1 MKAENFMGEVYHAV
15 FTDRAIDYH
24 KRMRFLTVCLLAVL
38 PCTAQQNFYPF
49 AVDQDRLSGAPD
61 FSFLNQP
68 ITAKDRVVVRNDRF
82 VRAADGSP
90 VRFFGVNF
98 AFGASFPEPQDA
110 VRVAKRLRRLGVNLV
125 RLHHMDTLPDSTPET
140 ARSTLTTGPYPTLN
154 PVSVSRLRG
163 FLDAL
168 KAEGIYA
175 DLNLHVGYTFRCN
188 VDQVPSFP
196 DGAPLP
202 NQSKP
207 LHIFYPRMVDLQL
220 KYAHDLIAALKLKG
234 DPVLAMVEID
244 NETSLLQAWGSRLLD
259 KAILGE
265 YRAEWLRQ
273 WREFRKSGTDA
284 PLEGDEYI
292 SFMADRDRNYLRR
305 MRDAIRAVTDSQ
317 VPIAGTQM
325 GYGGML
331 NLETHTDLDYQDN
344 HFYIDHYNFPHTSWD
359 SYDRRIRDTSAVG
372 TGMSSIVN
380 MAVSREA
387 GRPYTVSEFNQPY
400 PNRQA
405 AELDPV
411 LAAFGAFQGWDSI
424 MHFAY
429 SHGRSWDN
437 AAPSS
442 FDINGDWTKWPN
454 VGQSAWL
461 FRSGAISPGKSPLE
475 IPVSREMRM
484 QFTRERKLNAFNAF
498 LAANGVD
505 PALAFVHPIG
515 IRMAEKPLEKQ
526 AAPAAPYT
534 SDTGELVYDKAGRT
548 YIIRSAK
555 AAGAVGYFRK
565 AEAGAI
571 DVELVANDHG
581 FATILLTALDNR
593 PLAQSRRMLLSTPGY
608 TLGAGQKLAPYA
620 DTQDWWT
627 FPPEP
632 GSSKPSADRSAKSPI
647 MMERVESYITLR
659 TLTKRLTVYPLD
671 GAGRRLAALALKDV
685 VPGGGAFR
693 IHLQADGQA
702 LAPWYEIVTE

>member
-1 MKAENFMGEVYHAV
+1 
-15 FTDRAIDYH
+15 
-24 KRMRFLTVCLLAVL
+24 MRFLAVCLLAAL
-38 PCTAQQNFYPF
+38 PCAAQQSFYPF

-68 ITAKDRVVVRNDRF
+68 ITAKDRVVVRNGRF
-82 VRAADGSP
+82 VRAADGSL
-90 VRFFGVNF
+90 VRFFGVNL
-98 AFGASFPEPQDA
+98 AFGANFPEPQDA
-110 VRVAKRLRRLGVNLV
+110 ARVAKRLRRLGVNLV
-125 RLHHMDTLPDSTPET
+125 RLHHMDSSPDSNPET
-140 ARSTLTTGPYPTLN
+140 ARSILTTSPYPTFN
-154 PVSVSRLRG
+154 PVAVGRLRG
-163 FLDAL
+163 LLDAL

-175 DLNLHVGYTFRCN
+175 DLNLHVGYTFRSD
-188 VDQVPSFP
+188 VDQVPAFP

-220 KYAHDLIAALKLKG
+220 QYTHDLIAALKLKG
-234 DPVLAMVEID
+234 DPVLAVVEID

-259 KAILGE
+259 KAIVGD
-265 YRAEWLRQ
+265 YRMEWLRQ
-273 WREFRKSGTDA
+273 WREFRKSATDA
-284 PLEGDEYI
+284 PLEGDDYI
-292 SFMADRDRNYLRR
+292 SFLADRDRAYLRR
-305 MRDAIRAVTDSQ
+305 MRDAIRAATDPQ

-331 NLETHTDLDYQDN
+331 NLETHADLDYQDN
-344 HFYIDHYNFPHTSWD
+344 HFYIDHYNFPNISWD
-359 SYDRRIRDTSAVG
+359 SRDWRIRDTSAVG
-372 TGMSSIVN
+372 TGMSSILN

-411 LAAFGAFQGWDSI
+411 LAAFGAFQGWDAI

-429 SHGRSWDN
+429 SHGRSWDTTG
-437 AAPSS
+437 PES

-461 FRSGAISPGKSPLE
+461 FRSGAIALGKSPVE
-475 IPVSREMRM
+475 IPVSKEMRM
-484 QFTRERKLNAFNAF
+484 QFTRERKLGSISTF
-498 LAANGVD
+498 LGANGID

-515 IRMAEKPLEKQ
+515 IRMEEKPIEKP
-526 AAPAAPYT
+526 APPAAPYT

-548 YIIRSAK
+548 YIIRAAK

-565 AEAGAI
+565 VQAGVM

-581 FATILLTALDNR
+581 FATILLTALDSR

-608 TLGAGQKLAPYA
+608 TLGTGQKLAPYA
-620 DTQDWWT
+620 AMKDWWT

-632 GSSKPSADRSAKSPI
+632 GSSKPADARAAKPPI
-647 MMERVESYITLR
+647 LMERVESYVTLR
-659 TLTKRLTVYPLD
+659 TRAKRLTVYPLD
-671 GAGRRLAALALKDV
+671 GAGQRLAALGAKDV
-685 VPGGGAFR
+685 VRGRGAFR

-702 LAPWYEIVTE
+702 LAPWYEMVTE

>member
-1 MKAENFMGEVYHAV
+1 
-15 FTDRAIDYH
+15 
-24 KRMRFLTVCLLAVL
+24 MRFLAVCLLATL
-38 PCTAQQNFYPF
+38 PCAAQQSFYPF

-90 VRFFGVNF
+90 VRFFGVNL

-110 VRVAKRLRRLGVNLV
+110 ARVAKRLRRLGVNLV
-125 RLHHMDTLPDSTPET
+125 RLHHMDTSPDSNPET
-140 ARSTLTTGPYPTLN
+140 ARSILTTGPYPTFN
-154 PVSVSRLRG
+154 PVAVGRLRG

-175 DLNLHVGYTFRCN
+175 DLNLHVGYTFRSD
-188 VDQVPSFP
+188 VDQVPAFP
-196 DGAPLP
+196 DGAQLP

-220 KYAHDLIAALKLKG
+220 KFTRDLIAALKLKG

-259 KAILGE
+259 KAILGD
-265 YRAEWLRQ
+265 YRTEWLRQ
-273 WREFRKSGTDA
+273 WREFRKSATDA
-284 PLEGDEYI
+284 PLEGDDYI
-292 SFMADRDRNYLRR
+292 SFMAERDRAYLRR
-305 MRDAIRAVTDSQ
+305 MRDAIRAVTDPQ

-331 NLETHTDLDYQDN
+331 NLETHADLDYQDN

-359 SYDRRIRDTSAVG
+359 SRDWRIRDTSAVG
-372 TGMSSIVN
+372 TGMSSILN
-380 MAVSREA
+380 MAASREA
-387 GRPYTVSEFNQPY
+387 GRPYTVSEFNQPF

-429 SHGRSWDN
+429 SHGRSWD
-437 AAPSS
+437 AAGPSS

-461 FRSGAISPGKSPLE
+461 FRSGAIALGKSPVE
-475 IPVSREMRM
+475 IPVSKEVRM
-484 QFTRERKLNAFNAF
+484 QFTRERKLNAFSTF
-498 LAANGVD
+498 LGANGVD

-515 IRMAEKPLEKQ
+515 IRMAEKPIEKL
-526 AAPAAPYT
+526 APLAAPYT

-548 YIIRSAK
+548 YIIRAAK

-565 AEAGAI
+565 AETGAM

-608 TLGAGQKLAPYA
+608 TLGTGQKLAPYA
-620 DTQDWWT
+620 DTKDWWT

-632 GSSKPSADRSAKSPI
+632 RSSKPAADRSAKPPI
-647 MMERVESYITLR
+647 LMERVESYVTLR
-659 TLTKRLTVYPLD
+659 TSAKSLTVYPLD
-671 GAGRRLAALALKDV
+671 GAGQRLAALGAKDV
-685 VPGGGAFR
+685 VRGGGAFR

>member
-1 MKAENFMGEVYHAV
+1 
-15 FTDRAIDYH
+15 
-24 KRMRFLTVCLLAVL
+24 MRFLAVCLLAAL
-38 PCTAQQNFYPF
+38 PCAAQQSSYPF

-68 ITAKDRVVVRNDRF
+68 ITAKDRVVVRNGRF
-82 VRAADGSP
+82 VRAADGNP
-90 VRFFGVNF
+90 VRLFGVNL
-98 AFGASFPEPQDA
+98 AFGASFPEQPDA
-110 VRVAKRLRRLGVNLV
+110 ARVAKRLRRLGVNLV
-125 RLHHMDTLPDSTPET
+125 RLHHMDTSPDSNPET
-140 ARSTLTTGPYPTLN
+140 ARSILTTGPYPTLN
-154 PVSVSRLRG
+154 PVAVSRLRG
-163 FLDAL
+163 LLDAL

-175 DLNLHVGYTFRCN
+175 DLNLHVGYTFRPG
-188 VDQVPSFP
+188 VDQVPAMP
-196 DGAPLP
+196 DGAALP

-220 KYAHDLIAALKLKG
+220 KYTRDLIAALKLKG

-259 KAILGE
+259 KTILGD
-265 YRAEWLRQ
+265 YLAEWLRQ
-273 WREFRKSGTDA
+273 WGEYRKSATDA

-292 SFMADRDRNYLRR
+292 RFLADRDRAYLRR
-305 MRDAIRAVTDSQ
+305 MRDAIRAVTDEQ

-331 NLETHTDLDYQDN
+331 NLEPHADLDYQDN
-344 HFYIDHYNFPHTSWD
+344 HFYIDHYNFPHTAWD
-359 SYDRRIRDTSAVG
+359 SSDWRIRDTSAVG
-372 TGMSSIVN
+372 TGMSSILN
-380 MAVSREA
+380 MAASREA

-429 SHGRSWDN
+429 SHGRAWDN
-437 AAPSS
+437 AAPES

-461 FRSGAISPGKSPLE
+461 FRSGAIAAGTSPVE
-475 IPVSREMRM
+475 IPVSKEVRM
-484 QFTRERKLNAFNAF
+484 QFTRERRLGSISVF
-498 LAANGVD
+498 LGANGVD

-515 IRMAEKPLEKQ
+515 IRMAERPLEKL
-526 AAPAAPYT
+526 APPVAPYT

-548 YIIRSAK
+548 YIIRAAK
-555 AAGAVGYFRK
+555 AAGAVGYFRQ
-565 AEAGAI
+565 AEAGAM

-581 FATILLTALDNR
+581 FATILLTALDNL
-593 PLAQSRRMLLSTPGY
+593 PLVQSHRMLLSTPGY
-608 TLGAGQKLAPYA
+608 TLGSGQKLALYA
-620 DTQDWWT
+620 DTKDWWT

-632 GSSKPSADRSAKSPI
+632 GSSKPAAGRSAKPPI
-647 MMERVESYITLR
+647 LMERVESYVTLR
-659 TLTKRLTVYPLD
+659 TSAKRLTVYPLD
-671 GAGRRLAALALKDV
+671 GAGQRMAALGAKDIV
-685 VPGGGAFR
+685 RGDGTFR

-702 LAPWYEIVTE
+702 LAPWYELVTE